1 MKRTIDAIFKTII
14 IGGVMTAW
22 AGTAAWAGVV
32 EVSTL
37 PGTAIS
43 QTVSANQVSASVNY
57 SQSTPTTPVITAVT
71 VPSDAELGISCEDAS
86 TASSGTS
93 VSTASVPIVTAES
106 DKVVAST
113 VSSGTS
119 VSMASVPII
128 TAESNKAVA
137 STASS
142 GTSVSAASVPIV
154 TAESNKAV
162 ASTAS
167 SGTSVTAAFSTGKT
181 ASTPVIDAVGTAD
194 SYMNADASSSYT
206 YAGSYASANS
216 SSQSIT
222 DTTPVV
228 VAGGS
233 TDDAS
238 AQESTTSEVGFCVLL
253 SSSPTGTMKDITG

>member
-1 MKRTIDAIFKTII
+1 MTIATYIKRDLFMKKTIDTIFKTII

-37 PGTAIS
+37 PGTDIS
-43 QTVSANQVSASVNY
+43 QTSSVNQVSASVNY
-57 SQSTPTTPVITAVT
+57 SQSIPVTPVITAVT
-71 VPSDAELGISCEDAS
+71 TPSDASPAISSEATS
-86 TASSGTS
+86 TASSGTT
-93 VSTASVPIVTAES
+93 VTTASVPIVTVES
-106 DKVVAST
+106 DKAVVSAAT
-113 VSSGTS
+113 SGTS
-119 VSMASVPII
+119 V
-128 TAESNKAVA
+128 T
-137 STASS
+137 
-142 GTSVSAASVPIV
+142 AASVPIV
-154 TAESNKAV
+154 TVGSDKAV
-162 ASTAS
+162 VSTAS
-167 SGTSVTAAFSTGKT
+167 SGTSVTTAFSTGKT

-194 SYMNADASSSYT
+194 SYMTADTSSSYT
-206 YAGSYASANS
+206 YADSYASAMSS
-216 SSQSIT
+216 SSQGIT

>member
-1 MKRTIDAIFKTII
+1 MKKTIDAIFKTII

-37 PGTAIS
+37 PGTVIS
-43 QTVSANQVSASVNY
+43 QTSSANQVSASVNY

-71 VPSDAELGISCEDAS
+71 APSDASSGISCEATS
-86 TASSGTS
+86 TS
-93 VSTASVPIVTAES
+93 
-106 DKVVAST
+106 
-113 VSSGTS
+113 SSGTS

-128 TAESNKAVA
+128 TAESDKAVA
-137 STASS
+137 STVSS
-142 GTSVSAASVPIV
+142 GTSI
-154 TAESNKAV
+154 T
-162 ASTAS
+162 T
-167 SGTSVTAAFSTGKT
+167 AFSTGKT

-194 SYMNADASSSYT
+194 SYMTADTSSSYT
-206 YAGSYASANS
+206 YADSYASAMSS
-216 SSQSIT
+216 SSQGIT

>member
-1 MKRTIDAIFKTII
+1 MKKTIDAIFKTII

-71 VPSDAELGISCEDAS
+71 VPSDAGLGISCEDAS

-93 VSTASVPIVTAES
+93 VST
-106 DKVVAST
+106 
-113 VSSGTS
+113 
-119 VSMASVPII
+119 
-128 TAESNKAVA
+128 
-137 STASS
+137 
-142 GTSVSAASVPIV
+142 ASVPIV

>member
-1 MKRTIDAIFKTII
+1 MKKTIDAIFKTII
-14 IGGVMTAW
+14 IGGFMTAW

-43 QTVSANQVSASVNY
+43 QTVSANHVSASANH
-57 SQSTPTTPVITAVT
+57 SQSVPTTPVITAVT
-71 VPSDAELGISCEDAS
+71 VPSDAGLGISCE
-86 TASSGTS
+86 
-93 VSTASVPIVTAES
+93 
-106 DKVVAST
+106 
-113 VSSGTS
+113 
-119 VSMASVPII
+119 
-128 TAESNKAVA
+128 VA

-142 GTSVSAASVPIV
+142 GTSVTTASVPIV

-167 SGTSVTAAFSTGKT
+167 SVTSVTAAFSTGKT

-194 SYMNADASSSYT
+194 SYMNADASSSYA

-233 TDDAS
+233 TNDAS

>member
-1 MKRTIDAIFKTII
+1 MKKTIDAIFKTII

-37 PGTAIS
+37 PGTDIS
-43 QTVSANQVSASVNY
+43 QTSSANQVSASVNY

-71 VPSDAELGISCEDAS
+71 APSDASSGISCEVTS
-86 TASSGTS
+86 TS
-93 VSTASVPIVTAES
+93 
-106 DKVVAST
+106 
-113 VSSGTS
+113 SSGTS

-128 TAESNKAVA
+128 TAESDKAVA
-137 STASS
+137 STVSS
-142 GTSVSAASVPIV
+142 GTSI
-154 TAESNKAV
+154 T
-162 ASTAS
+162 T
-167 SGTSVTAAFSTGKT
+167 AFSTGKT

-194 SYMNADASSSYT
+194 SYMTADTSSSYT
-206 YAGSYASANS
+206 YADSYASAMSS
-216 SSQSIT
+216 SSQGIT

-253 SSSPTGTMKDITG
+253 SSSPTGTMKDIAG

>member
-1 MKRTIDAIFKTII
+1 MKKTIDAIFKTII
-14 IGGVMTAW
+14 IGGFMTAW

-57 SQSTPTTPVITAVT
+57 SQTTPTTPVITAVT
-71 VPSDAELGISCEDAS
+71 VPSDAGLGISCED
-86 TASSGTS
+86 
-93 VSTASVPIVTAES
+93 
-106 DKVVAST
+106 
-113 VSSGTS
+113 
-119 VSMASVPII
+119 
-128 TAESNKAVA
+128 
-137 STASS
+137 
-142 GTSVSAASVPIV
+142 
-154 TAESNKAV
+154 